1 MLAVFH
7 TTAVLRRELA
17 LLAGLAITVK
27 LETLTITLTLT
38 LTITSSYFASTK
50 RVSK

>member
-1 MLAVFH
+1 MLEVFH
-7 TTAVLRRELA
+7 TTAVLRRGLA

-38 LTITSSYFASTK
+38 ITSSYFASTK

>member
-7 TTAVLRRELA
+7 TTAVLRRGLA
-17 LLAGLAITVK
+17 LLAGLTVTVK
-27 LETLTITLTLT
+27 LGTLTITLTI
-38 LTITSSYFASTK
+38 TISYFASTK

>member
-1 MLAVFH
+1 MLEVFH
-7 TTAVLRRELA
+7 TTAVLRRGLA

-27 LETLTITLTLT
+27 LETLTITLT
-38 LTITSSYFASTK
+38 ITSSYFASTK

>member
-7 TTAVLRRELA
+7 TTAVLRRGLA
-17 LLAGLAITVK
+17 LLAGLAVTVK
-27 LETLTITLTLT
+27 LGTLTITLTI
-38 LTITSSYFASTK
+38 TISYFASTK